1 MENASNTPSLRFRGY
16 TDAWGQERLGD
27 ICSITK
33 GSGLSKEN
41 LEYEGANK
49 CVLYGH
55 LYTDYGFFIKDVHWG
70 TNVLP
75 DNPIYSEVGD
85 VLVPGSDTTPTGC
98 ARAASIDV
106 SGVLLGGDIN
116 VFKHSDNIDGD
127 FLSLSINHERPAMI
141 SMIKGTSVRHLTG
154 KDLRDLAV
162 KFPKEVKEQRCISS
176 VFIKLDSLL
185 SLHQRKLDKL
195 QAIKK
200 SLLQKMF
207 PAEGEDRPQIRFAG
221 YTDAWGQERLGD
233 MGETFTGLSG
243 KSKEDFGHGNAKFV
257 TYMNVYLNPIADLK
271 MLESVEVDNK
281 QTKVQYGDMFF
292 TTSSETPEEVGMSSI
307 WLGNIENLYLNSF
320 CFGYRLSKK
329 MDPYFMGYLMRSP
342 EIRNKFIFL
351 AQGIS
356 RYNISKNHVMEMEV
370 AFPSLEEQKK
380 IGQLLYSVD
389 SLLSLHQRK
398 LEKLQQIKKALLE
411 QMFC

>member
-1 MENASNTPSLRFRGY
+1 MENASNTPSLRFR
-16 TDAWGQERLGD
+16 
-27 ICSITK
+27 
-33 GSGLSKEN
+33 
-41 LEYEGANK
+41 
-49 CVLYGH
+49 
-55 LYTDYGFFIKDVHWG
+55 
-70 TNVLP
+70 
-75 DNPIYSEVGD
+75 
-85 VLVPGSDTTPTGC
+85 
-98 ARAASIDV
+98 
-106 SGVLLGGDIN
+106 
-116 VFKHSDNIDGD
+116 
-127 FLSLSINHERPAMI
+127 
-141 SMIKGTSVRHLTG
+141 
-154 KDLRDLAV
+154 
-162 KFPKEVKEQRCISS
+162 
-176 VFIKLDSLL
+176 
-185 SLHQRKLDKL
+185 
-195 QAIKK
+195 
-200 SLLQKMF
+200 
-207 PAEGEDRPQIRFAG
+207 G

-292 TTSSETPEEVGMSSI
+292 TTSSETAEEVGMSSI

-370 AFPSLEEQKK
+370 TFPSLEEQKK

-398 LEKLQQIKKALLE
+398 LDKLQAIKKSLLQKMFPAEGEDRPQIRFAGYTDAWGQEAFEDIASRKSDAGISSQDLPSVEYEDIISDDGILNKDVRGKQTGKRGILFEEGDVLYGKLRPYLHNWLKPSFNGVAVGDFWVLQPHENIDVGFLYTLIKSPMFDSVANLSSGSKMPRADWNLVSSSAFSVPSTKEE
-411 QMFC
+411 QHKIGKLFGTLDDSISLHQRLRFFENNILGGNET